1 MVHKLFLPIS
11 LNLPCNL
18 SLRRSGV
25 NVRAC
30 LFINTK
36 PESVMLSEIINRKL
50 RWILVEDSFT
60 PYFIF
65 FCVPHGKEVPFILFG
80 MNASILSGKY
90 LQGGFCVSFHLL
102 HACLQEGRN
111 S

>member
-1 MVHKLFLPIS
+1 MNVH
-11 LNLPCNL
+11 
-18 SLRRSGV
+18 
-25 NVRAC
+25 AC

-65 FCVPHGKEVPFILFG
+65 FCVPHGKEVP
-80 MNASILSGKY
+80 SILSGKY
-90 LQGGFCVSFHLL
+90 LQEGFCISFHLL
-102 HACLQEGRN
+102 HACLLQRRN